1 MDCRLTIKN
10 GSNFIQMLTALQQ
23 SGVKAFLLV
32 DEKGISRKEGF
43 IKNVMVDNA
52 DNFIEM
58 KDGEKISIKNI
69 IAVNGIFLPEYGEC

>member
-1 MDCRLTIKN
+1 
-10 GSNFIQMLTALQQ
+10 
-23 SGVKAFLLV
+23 
-32 DEKGISRKEGF
+32 
-43 IKNVMVDNA
+43 MVDNA